1 MMDRIIMHIDVNN
14 AFLSWTAVYLLK
26 NGSKYDIRN
35 SYAVIGGD
43 EKARRGVVLAK
54 SVPAKKLGI
63 KTGETLYAA
72 RKKCRALKT
81 YPMNYSFYQKMSRS
95 LFDLIRNYS
104 PDIEQASIDECYL
117 DYTKVRNLYGDPY
130 EFAKKLKQEVNEKL
144 GFTINIGIAN
154 NKLCAKMASD
164 FEKPNK
170 IHTLYNYEVKEKMW
184 PLPINE
190 LFGIGKKSTE
200 KLLKLNIKTISDL
213 ANADIK
219 KLIPYFKNQSRLMID
234 WANGIDDR
242 EVISKEVAYKGMSNE
257 ITLQSD
263 ITEKTKLYEHL
274 LFLSDKL
281 ALRIRKENKYA
292 TVISVTLKDKYFKRR
307 SHQKK
312 IDKPANTTEAIY
324 ENAKKILDE
333 MWNDDSVRLIG
344 IRLDKLTDKIVIQK
358 SLFDDEIKEDNLNLE
373 KTVDK
378 LKEKYGMKV
387 IGRASLKDRKDV
399 RR

>member
-14 AFLSWTAVYLLK
+14 AFLSWTAVYLLQ

-81 YPMNYSFYQKMSRS
+81 YPMNYSFYQKMSKS

-170 IHTLYNYEVKEKMW
+170 IHTLYSYEIKEKMW

-190 LFGIGKKSTE
+190 LFGVGKKSTE

>member
-1 MMDRIIMHIDVNN
+1 
-14 AFLSWTAVYLLK
+14 
-26 NGSKYDIRN
+26 
-35 SYAVIGGD
+35 
-43 EKARRGVVLAK
+43 
-54 SVPAKKLGI
+54 
-63 KTGETLYAA
+63 
-72 RKKCRALKT
+72 
-81 YPMNYSFYQKMSRS
+81 
-95 LFDLIRNYS
+95 
-104 PDIEQASIDECYL
+104 
-117 DYTKVRNLYGDPY
+117 
-130 EFAKKLKQEVNEKL
+130 
-144 GFTINIGIAN
+144 
-154 NKLCAKMASD
+154 MASD

>member
-14 AFLSWTAVYLLK
+14 AFLSWTAVYLLQ

-81 YPMNYSFYQKMSRS
+81 YPMNYSFYQKMSKS

-170 IHTLYNYEVKEKMW
+170 IHTLYSYEIKEKMW

-190 LFGIGKKSTE
+190 LFGVGKKSTE

-373 KTVDK
+373 KIVDK